1 MPWESLEE
9 AVLDPRIAPYR
20 DRAAALLLNG
30 QHVGLLYAEWT
41 QGVIRTGGHLWWRT
55 FLPPVDTLELHI
67 RIGDLDLLD
76 CWVENDL
83 DADLADWAR
92 GVLTCDDV
100 EYECRW
106 LDGIASADVRRELG
120 IPPLSPE

>member
-1 MPWESLEE
+1 MPWESREE

-30 QHVGLLYAEWT
+30 RQVGSLYAEWI

-67 RIGDLDLLD
+67 RIGDQDFLD

-83 DADLADWAR
+83 DADLSDWAR

-106 LDGIASADVRRELG
+106 LDDLASADVRRELG